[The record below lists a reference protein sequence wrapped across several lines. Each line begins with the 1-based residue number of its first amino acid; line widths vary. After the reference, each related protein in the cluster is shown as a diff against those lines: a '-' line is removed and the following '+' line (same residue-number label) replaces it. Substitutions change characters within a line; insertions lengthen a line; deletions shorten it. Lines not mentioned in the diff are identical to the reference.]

1 VRILQ
6 VIHDFVPET
15 MAGAE
20 INTHKLSVDLHRRHG
35 HEVHVFCRGWNLE
48 CEQYRQRD
56 EELDGLQVRRIDL
69 GKGGLPN
76 RWRRHNPEVDA
87 ALRKKIAEFRPDLI
101 HIQHFIYLSTDIVAI
116 AREAGIPVIATLRN
130 FWFRCPWGTLLY
142 HDDTLCHRRPGHDC
156 LSCLWPDRLGRRR
169 NLIPWKALN
178 PLMSAAYQRFGDV
191 IPLPQQVREI
201 LPSLDNWEE
210 EFRTAL
216 LTASHLHSPS
226 HFLKGQLVDFG
237 IPAEHVSVVP
247 NSFRYDLTQ
256 VREKSPGQKLKIAMV
271 GMHRLKGL
279 HVMIDAFLQLPRGA
293 AELHLWGQESH
304 PAYIEEQ
311 RKRTQG
317 HEVTFHGP
325 YKQEQIYDV
334 LNAADVLVVPSIW
347 YENNPTIVLEGLA
360 TRTPVITADIGGMA
374 ELVRDGV
381 DGMLFRAGNA
391 DSLAEKLGQLIGHPE
406 RILEMS
412 RNARPP
418 LTVEQCTD
426 GVAQIYESV
435 LQRTERATI

>member
-20 INTHKLSVDLHRRHG
+20 INTHKLSVDLHRRYG
-35 HEVHVFCRGWNLE
+35 HEVHVLCRGWNLE

-56 EELDGLQVRRIDL
+56 EELDGLKVRRIDL

-76 RWRRHNPEVDA
+76 RWKRHDPRVDA
-87 ALRKKIAEFRPDLI
+87 ALRKKIEEFRPDLV
-101 HIQHFIYLSTDIVAI
+101 HFQHFIYLSTDIVQV
-116 AREAGIPVIATLRN
+116 ARSYNIPVVASLRN

-156 LSCLWPDRLGRRR
+156 LSCLWPDRLGRKRKV
-169 NLIPWKALN
+169 LPWQFIN
-178 PLMSAAYQRFGDV
+178 PLMIAAYERFGDK
-191 IPLPQQVREI
+191 IPLPGQVAEI
-201 LPSLDNWEE
+201 LPSLTNWEE
-210 EFRTAL
+210 EFRATL
-216 LTASHLHSPS
+216 LATNRLHSPS

-237 IPAEHVSVVP
+237 IPADHTSVVP
-247 NSFRYDLTQ
+247 NSFRYDLSKVQ
-256 VREKSPGQKLKIAMV
+256 AKNPGKKLKIAMV

-279 HVMIDAFLQLPRGA
+279 HVMIDAFLKLPKGA
-293 AELHLWGQESH
+293 AELHLWGQASH
-304 PAYIEEQ
+304 PAYVAEQ
-311 RKRTQG
+311 QKRVEG
-317 HEVTFHGP
+317 LDVTFHGP

-334 LNAADVLVVPSIW
+334 LNAVDVLVVPSIW

-381 DGMLFRAGNA
+381 DGLLFKAGNG
-391 DSLAEKLGQLIGHPE
+391 DSLAEKLGSLIGQPE
-406 RILEMS
+406 KILEMS
-412 RNARPP
+412 RNAKPP

-426 GVAQIYESV
+426 GIVAIYDDV
-435 LQRTERATI
+435 LQKASAEV